1 MLAVSTPLDAGS
13 WLVNLQRDGAV
24 LAWSEVIEGLMSD
37 PVLRAALTNTLLAA
51 PVQAFY
57 WEACPVAPDERD
69 APFECVVLD
78 APGLARTHADGTPFA
93 EPLAGARAPEV
104 RTFPNLAGDAEL
116 VVPAPNDDPAGYPHL
131 AAFLRRAP
139 ETQVHALWSE
149 VGRSVDRWLADRRS
163 RVWVSTAGLGV
174 SWLHMRL
181 DSRPKYV
188 KWKQYR
194 VAR

>member
-1 MLAVSTPLDAGS
+1 MLSVSTPLDAGT
-13 WLVNLQRDGAV
+13 WLVSLRRDGAV
-24 LAWSEVIEGLMSD
+24 LTWSEVIEGLMSD
-37 PVLRAALTNTLLAA
+37 PALRAALTNALLAA

-57 WEACPVAPDERD
+57 WEACPVAPDERHV
-69 APFECVVLD
+69 PFECVLLD
-78 APGLARTHADGTPFA
+78 APGLARAHADGTPFA

-116 VVPAPNDDPAGYPHL
+116 VVPAPSEDPDGYPHL

-149 VGRSVDRWLADRRS
+149 LGHSVDRWLTVRRS

-188 KWKQYR
+188 KWKAYR
-194 VAR
+194 FAR